1 MVSTLTGSTG
11 AGTIAC
17 MASDFLTEAQVTGYG
32 RFQGMPARSYLERYF
47 FLDDEDRA
55 LVGKRRGDHNR
66 LGFALQITTAR
77 FLGVFLEEPLDV
89 PWPVV
94 EHLAEQIGVDDPSC
108 VKNYTQRSMTA
119 FEHAWEIQEAYG
131 FTSLDDEGT
140 KGEFRRYLEDRA
152 WVHAE
157 GPAALFDHAAGWLR
171 GHRVL
176 LPGITVLSRLVLKAR
191 ADVADRV
198 CCLLAAAADGVDPM
212 LPGRLLRSLKVPA
225 GKRFSELERWKHSP
239 TRVSGPALVSA
250 LGRAMELEALGARDA
265 DYSGVP
271 SNRIAALARYGM
283 ASKAATLQGLAEPR
297 RTGTLL
303 ALVRHLDAVAVDDVL
318 DLFALLMST
327 RLINPARTAADSNRL
342 ASLPRLERASRLLAL
357 VNKELLVVLDAVA
370 AGDAGLDAGV
380 VWASLDRVAS
390 RAQIL
395 DAVTI
400 VTELVPDD
408 DGSAETATRVALAEK
423 YRTVRPFLALLSG
436 TGSLAA
442 SPAGE
447 IILAAVKV
455 LPELAGRRIRIKPL
469 LPDEID
475 PSLVPHVWRRA
486 VLCNPD
492 LPAGTVDR
500 DAYVVCVL
508 EQLYKALRVRDV
520 FATCSHRWGDP
531 RAQLLEGAAWAEA
544 QPRILGSL
552 GLDTPVKTHLR
563 SLVHTLDASWRQ
575 TADRLEEAGPDSLI
589 GVVPGAE
596 GRMRLSVERLD
607 AVDIPASLVE
617 LRAVTAA
624 MLPHIDL
631 PDLLLEVHSWTGFLD
646 AYVHVSGAGTRLR
659 DLATTVAALL
669 IAEGC
674 NVGLVPVTDP
684 AREALTRAR
693 LSHVDQNYVRAE
705 THTAA
710 NSALIDAQSKVPIVQ
725 HWGGGLLASVDGLRF
740 VVPVRTISSGPSPKY
755 FGYKRGITWLNA
767 VNDQVVGIGAQIVTG
782 TPRDS
787 LHILDVLLNLD
798 GGPKPEIIATDEA
811 SYSDM
816 VFGLFSMLG
825 YRFSPRIA
833 DIGDTRYWR
842 AQWPAEPVSDY
853 GPLNA
858 IARNKVNLS
867 RVETHWPDMLR
878 VVGSLVTHQVRAY
891 DVLKML
897 GRDGRPTPLGQAF
910 AEYGRIPKTLHLL
923 AMIDP
928 IDDTHRRGVNTQT
941 TVQESRHRLA
951 RKVFH
956 GKRGQ
961 IYQRYREGQ
970 EDQLGALGI
979 VVNAITL
986 WNTRYL
992 NAAIEELRGQ
1002 GLEIRDEDISRLSPL
1017 GHAHVNELG
1026 RYTFSTIN
1034 TPTTLRPFRDPTQD
1048 TGEEPMKWV
1057 P

>member
-1 MVSTLTGSTG
+1 M
-11 AGTIAC
+11 
-17 MASDFLTEAQVTGYG
+17 SDFH
-32 RFQGMPARSYLERYF
+32 RF
-47 FLDDEDRA
+47 
-55 LVGKRRGDHNR
+55 
-66 LGFALQITTAR
+66 
-77 FLGVFLEEPLDV
+77 
-89 PWPVV
+89 
-94 EHLAEQIGVDDPSC
+94 
-108 VKNYTQRSMTA
+108 
-119 FEHAWEIQEAYG
+119 
-131 FTSLDDEGT
+131 
-140 KGEFRRYLEDRA
+140 LEDRA

-157 GPAALFDHAAGWLR
+157 GPAALFDHAVGWLR
-171 GHRVL
+171 SHQVL

-191 ADVADRV
+191 ADVADMV
-198 CCLLAAAADGVDPM
+198 CELLAGAADNVDPQ
-212 LPGRLLRSLKVPA
+212 LRGRLVRSLRVSE
-225 GKRFSELERWKHSP
+225 GSRFSELEGWKQSP
-239 TRVSGPALVSA
+239 TRVTGPALVSA
-250 LGRAMELEALGARDA
+250 LGRAMELEALRARNA
-265 DYSGVP
+265 DCSRVP

-283 ASKAATLQGLAEPR
+283 ASKAATLQGLSEPR

-327 RLINPARTAADSNRL
+327 KLINPSRKAADINRL

-357 VNKELLVVLDAVA
+357 VNQELMLVLDAVA
-370 AGDAGLDAGV
+370 ANDVELDAGV
-380 VWASLDRVAS
+380 VWASLDKVAS

-400 VTELVPDD
+400 VTGLVPDE
-408 DGSAETATRVALAEK
+408 DGSAETAMRVALAEK
-423 YRTVRPFLALLSG
+423 YRTVRPFLTLLAA

-442 SPAGE
+442 APAGE
-447 IILAAVKV
+447 TILEAVKA
-455 LPELAGRRIRIKPL
+455 LPELAARRTRIKPL
-469 LPDEID
+469 FPEEID
-475 PSLVPHVWRRA
+475 LSLVPQPWRRA
-486 VLCNPD
+486 ILYNPD
-492 LPAGTVDR
+492 LSAGTVDR

-531 RAQLLEGAAWAEA
+531 RAQLLEGTAWAEA
-544 QPRILGSL
+544 RPKILGSL
-552 GLDTPVKTHLR
+552 GLDTPVRTHLS
-563 SLVHTLDASWRQ
+563 SLVGTLDATWRQ
-575 TADRLEEAGPDSLI
+575 TAARLHEAGTDSSI
-589 GVVPGAE
+589 SVVPGAE
-596 GRMRLSVERLD
+596 GKMRLSVERLD
-607 AVDIPASLVE
+607 AVDIPASLLE
-617 LRAVTAA
+617 LRVVTAA
-624 MLPHIDL
+624 MLPRIDL

-646 AYVHVSGAGTRLR
+646 AYVHVSGAGTRVR
-659 DLATTVAALL
+659 DLAMSVAALL
-669 IAEGC
+669 IADGC

-684 AREALTRAR
+684 SRAALTRAR

-705 THTAA
+705 THSDA
-710 NSALIDAQSKVPIVQ
+710 NAALIEAQGKVPIVQ

-798 GGPKPEIIATDEA
+798 GGPKPDIIATDEA

-825 YRFSPRIA
+825 YRFSPRIS

-842 AQWPAEPVSDY
+842 AQWPTEPVSDY
-853 GPLNA
+853 GPLND
-858 IARNKVNLS
+858 IARHKVNLGKI
-867 RVETHWPDMLR
+867 ETHWPDMLR
-878 VVGSLVTHQVRAY
+878 VVGSLVTHQVRGH

-910 AEYGRIPKTLHLL
+910 TEYGRIPKTLHLL

-961 IYQRYREGQ
+961 LHQRYREGQ
-970 EDQLGALGI
+970 EDQLGALGL

-992 NAAIEELRGQ
+992 NAAVDELRAQ
-1002 GLEIRDEDISRLSPL
+1002 GRQIRDEDVARLSPL

-1026 RYTFSTIN
+1026 RYTFSTTN
-1034 TPTTLRPFRDPTQD
+1034 TPTTLRPFRNPTHD
-1048 TGEEPMKWV
+1048 ADEEFPKWV